1 MRLLDVFRGG
11 ADMCILIFGGHFL
24 SMRGVISLIV
34 HVAAVSGILLAVA
47 VDPAAAVVLITAEE
61 AALPDAVG
69 AAHELG
75 VRGVTRGPM
84 VSVVFPAPDAGAVR
98 SPLRL
103 LLRFESHGG
112 AGINPNSVKVVY
124 LKNPAINL
132 TQRIGDLVVTGGID
146 LRSAEVPPGTHYI
159 RVEIKDTAG
168 RLGSATFALLVLK

>member
-1 MRLLDVFRGG
+1 
-11 ADMCILIFGGHFL
+11 
-24 SMRGVISLIV
+24 MRGLFFLIV
-34 HVAAVSGILLAVA
+34 RVAAVAGVLLAVA
-47 VDPAAAVVLITAEE
+47 VDGAPALVLITPEE

-84 VSVVFPAPDAGAVR
+84 VSVVSPAPDAGAVR

-112 AGINPNSVKVVY
+112 AVIDPNSVKVVY

-132 TQRIGDLVVTGGID
+132 TQRIGDLVMTGGID
-146 LRSAEVPPGTHYI
+146 LRSTEVPPGTHYI
-159 RVEIKDTAG
+159 RIEVKDTAG
-168 RLGSATFALLVLK
+168 RLGSATFALFVLK